1 MNFQK
6 IKDEAGNVTYKY
18 VRVGSWETGQLSMNE
33 SLIYWPSSGFGSEV
47 ESVCSDP
54 CTKGSVK
61 VRKSLAVCL
70 HTKYVD
76 RKYILFLQDCQL

>member
-61 VRKSLAVCL
+61 VRMSLAVWYMHSICI
-70 HTKYVD
+70 HHEYTV
-76 RKYILFLQDCQL
+76 Q

>member
-6 IKDEAGNVTYKY
+6 IKDETGNVTYKY
-18 VRVGSWETGQLSMNE
+18 VRVGSWETGQLSINE
-33 SLIYWPSSGFGSEV
+33 SIIYWPSSGFGSEV

-61 VRKSLAVCL
+61 VRKLLAVWYMYSMYT
-70 HTKYVD
+70 HYKYTVE
-76 RKYILFLQDCQL
+76 